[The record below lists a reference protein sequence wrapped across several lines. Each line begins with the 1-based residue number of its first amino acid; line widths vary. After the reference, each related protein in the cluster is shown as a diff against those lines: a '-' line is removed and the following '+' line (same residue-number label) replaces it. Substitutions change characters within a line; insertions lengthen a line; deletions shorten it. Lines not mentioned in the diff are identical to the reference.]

1 MPHPVFIQRQAEDSG
16 GTQDAVTVNASSF
29 FVFLLVV
36 FLLVA
41 FLLAISLLAAGVGVD
56 TVMALEMAVTGRRQ
70 NTLFAG
76 TSVILGNMA
85 WGFVAVWGWGN
96 TAGIRLPLYQKQDR
110 GQAGPAPRRTDGFK
124 TLPYN
129 DRCIYTTSSQRLNL
143 KPILRAVPIVANPQD
158 L

>member
-85 WGFVAVWGWGN
+85 WGFVAVLGLGQHCRHPLAFISETRPRAGGTC
-96 TAGIRLPLYQKQDR
+96 TA
-110 GQAGPAPRRTDGFK
+110 
-124 TLPYN
+124 
-129 DRCIYTTSSQRLNL
+129 
-143 KPILRAVPIVANPQD
+143 AN
-158 L
+158 